1 MCLVREKQGMHRV
14 QYGHT
19 GSRGAEHQIVAK
31 SPYRSQYNEVDGR
44 VLAFSTANEVVVL
57 SVGDDGSESELCR
70 LHLEEVQDFSLSPS
84 GRHLSTFCSAPTGNL
99 TTGEAA
105 ATTPNLRVWRLP
117 TRAGEG
123 PVRELAAFLCKQQ
136 TNWTPQWTSDE
147 TFFARQVGNEVR
159 FHRADDAN
167 RVAFQ
172 LRAEHLGGFALSPGA
187 YPKAAIFLR
196 EANGEPAAVKVFL
209 LPNVQSPVA
218 AKHFFKADK
227 VQFMWSPTGKHLL
240 ALTHTDVDS
249 TGQSYYGENSL
260 YFLAGDGSFDG
271 RVSLDKAGPVHDVA
285 WGPRGDEYVVSYG
298 YMPSKLT
305 LFNLK
310 CEPAFIFPVESKNC
324 VRYAPAGNLV
334 AFGGF
339 GNLPGYVEVWT
350 RSGTALRRVGSLQAP
365 GSSVFEW
372 APSGHCLVTAT
383 VTPRLRVDN
392 GYRIWSW
399 TGELLE
405 HRTYGEL
412 YQVAWRPRPADAYP
426 RVDFSKAAAA
436 SLATS
441 AAPPPKKEAY
451 VPPALRNRPAT
462 AGSPGLKSSSPAAAA
477 KPEVAIQ
484 VATISSGLSNREK
497 NIRKLQKK
505 LDQIRE
511 LKAKLNDGVTLEL
524 NQLDK
529 IKSEAEVAKEL
540 EVVMAQPDV

>member
-1 MCLVREKQGMHRV
+1 M

-19 GSRGAEHQIVAK
+19 GVRSSEHQIAAK
-31 SPYRSQYNEVDGR
+31 TSYRSQYNESDGR
-44 VLAFSTANEVVVL
+44 ILAYSTFNEVVIM
-57 SVGDDGSESELCR
+57 SVADDGSESELCR
-70 LHLEEVQDFSLSPS
+70 LALEEIQDFALSPS
-84 GRHLSTFCSAPTGNL
+84 GRHLSTFCSPPTGNL

-117 TRAGEG
+117 SKKGDG
-123 PVRELAAFLCKQQ
+123 PAKELAAFLHKQQ
-136 TNWTPQWTSDE
+136 HNWSLQWTSDE

-159 FHRADDAN
+159 FHRADDAS
-167 RVAFQ
+167 RAAFQ

-187 YPKAAIFLR
+187 YPKAAIFLK
-196 EANGEPAAVKVFL
+196 EANGEPAAVKIFL
-209 LPNVQSPVA
+209 LPNVQAPVA

-298 YMPSKLT
+298 YMPSRLT

-324 VRYAPAGNLV
+324 VKYSPAGNLI

-339 GNLPGYVEVWT
+339 GNLPGYVEIWT
-350 RSGTALRRVGSLQAP
+350 RSGTALRCVGSLQAT
-365 GSSVFEW
+365 GSSIFEW

-405 HRTYGEL
+405 HKPYGEL

-426 RVDFSKAAAA
+426 RVDFSKASTVASAA
-436 SLATS
+436 STAS
-441 AAPPPKKEAY
+441 AAPKKEAY
-451 VPPALRNRPAT
+451 VPPALRNRPGAS
-462 AGSPGLKSSSPAAAA
+462 GSPGLKPSSPAAAA
-477 KPEVAIQ
+477 SKPQVAIQ
-484 VATISSGLSNREK
+484 VATISSGLTNREK

-511 LKAKLNDGVTLEL
+511 LKAKLNDGVALEL

-529 IKSEAEVAKEL
+529 IRTEAEVAKEL
-540 EVVMAQPDV
+540 EAVMAQPDV